1 MEPTA
6 TGNRWPLLLLLP
18 LSVVG
23 PPILALALILLLPFA
38 PGDRGSGTGLMIFP
52 VVVLILTIYATLRSE
67 PGWSRVI
74 FVLTT
79 LAVTV
84 VTFLFFAI
92 GMMAP

>member
-6 TGNRWPLLLLLP
+6 TANRWPLLLLLP
-18 LSVVG
+18 FSVVG
-23 PPILALALILLLPFA
+23 PPILALALVLLLPYPPA
-38 PGDRGSGTGLMIFP
+38 DRGSGLGLMIFP
-52 VVVLILTIYATLRSE
+52 VVVLILTVLAALRGE

-79 LAVTV
+79 LSVTA